1 MKKLS
6 IKPETITKTLLKQL
20 PDRSRQILER
30 RYGIG
35 KNTGKETLEAIG
47 KDYKITRERVRQIE
61 NHAFGKLKDR
71 LSADEIK
78 TVSEHLAGSMAE
90 HGQIAEEN
98 TLLENLAE
106 HDSQKNHLYFLLSLA
121 GGFSR
126 IRENDEFH
134 NRWTTDAASQKKV
147 EQAITELH
155 KKLNEHPLSE
165 KEMIATFMACI
176 PDSKEAPPETTIASW
191 LRISKRIAKNPFGE
205 WGLIDSPYIRP
216 RGIRDLA
223 YLFMRKHGSPMH
235 FREVAA
241 GITDTLQRNA
251 HPQTVHNEL
260 IKDNRFV
267 LVGRGLYALT
277 EWGYEPGIV
286 RNVIQA
292 ILKQHGPI
300 TKEELVKRV
309 LKERHVK
316 DNTIVINLQ
325 NKKYFQKLENGT
337 YTLA

>member
-1 MKKLS
+1 MKKLP
-6 IKPETITKTLLKQL
+6 IKPEAVTRALLKQL
-20 PDRSRQILER
+20 PERSRQILER

-35 KNTGKETLEAIG
+35 KNTEKETLEAIG
-47 KDYKITRERVRQIE
+47 KDYTITRERVRQIE
-61 NHAFGKLKDR
+61 NHAFGKLKDH

-78 TVSEHLAGSMAE
+78 TVSEHLAESMVE
-90 HGQIAEEN
+90 HGRIAEEN

-106 HDSQKNHLYFLLSLA
+106 HDSQKNHLYFLLLLA
-121 GGFSR
+121 GGFLR
-126 IRENDEFH
+126 TRENDEFH
-134 NRWTTDAASQKKV
+134 NRWSTDAASQKKV
-147 EQAITELH
+147 EQAIAELH

-165 KEMIATFMACI
+165 KEMVSTFMDCL
-176 PDSKEAPPETTIASW
+176 PDKETPPEATLASW

-241 GITDTLQRNA
+241 GITNTLKRNA

-286 RNVIQA
+286 RNVIQS

-325 NKKYFQKLENGT
+325 NKKYFQKLDNGT